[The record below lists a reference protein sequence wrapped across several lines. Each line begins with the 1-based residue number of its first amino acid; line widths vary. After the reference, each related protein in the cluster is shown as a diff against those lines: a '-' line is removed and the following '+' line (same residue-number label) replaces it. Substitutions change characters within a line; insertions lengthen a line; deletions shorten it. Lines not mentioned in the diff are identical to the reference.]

1 MKFLDS
7 LCTKLHKEAPMKTF
21 TPCLSHSVKLVAFS
35 IFLITSGWIQVSQAI
50 QEVSRSEVGEW
61 LEATKDL
68 EPTFKPGDVLTA
80 DDLDKIKPFLPP
92 GPIGEM
98 AFSEFSMEISET
110 GKYAPHPA
118 YQQATL
124 QFQGQASLA
133 PDGALTN
140 YIAGQP
146 FSNPDID
153 NASAEQAGLMA
164 AWNNAFRWQ
173 HYGQKVIFAH
183 NLFLEERDNASS
195 DFSIFPPE
203 MISGGGHIERSVD
216 LGWRRVYMSRLAQLA
231 NNDYRFDF
239 RGAESSIYKELTEYF
254 APFEFRDQ
262 KLLAERWAD
271 PHENDTLN
279 AYLPGERKVRRLS
292 AKEKSD
298 TWLGGEITYDDFYGF
313 DGNVLSNTWTY
324 LGQHRV
330 LAVMNTKHQYIRHY
344 GPHSRVLNDRWELR
358 NALVVEGV
366 PTLEGHPYGSRMMF
380 FDSENYNFIIG
391 LYFDPQGRL
400 MRGSTPAYSWSEDTL
415 DNPEENHG
423 AHVSMYKGYAF
434 MNFQTGRTS
443 LTNVIQTSYP
453 KAEAKEVRRLYRVDT
468 LNQGR

>member
-1 MKFLDS
+1 
-7 LCTKLHKEAPMKTF
+7 
-21 TPCLSHSVKLVAFS
+21 
-35 IFLITSGWIQVSQAI
+35 
-50 QEVSRSEVGEW
+50 
-61 LEATKDL
+61 
-68 EPTFKPGDVLTA
+68 
-80 DDLDKIKPFLPP
+80 
-92 GPIGEM
+92 
-98 AFSEFSMEISET
+98 
-110 GKYAPHPA
+110 
-118 YQQATL
+118 
-124 QFQGQASLA
+124 
-133 PDGALTN
+133 
-140 YIAGQP
+140 
-146 FSNPDID
+146 
-153 NASAEQAGLMA
+153 
-164 AWNNAFRWQ
+164 
-173 HYGQKVIFAH
+173 
-183 NLFLEERDNASS
+183 
-195 DFSIFPPE
+195 
-203 MISGGGHIERSVD
+203 
-216 LGWRRVYMSRLAQLA
+216 MSRLAQLA
-231 NNDYRFDF
+231 DNDYRFDF

-324 LGQHRV
+324 LGRHRV